1 MQITHVF
8 STTETLLRRMLLL
21 VKRAELDDYQKL
33 DMLRL
38 DAEATLELRGAT
50 LGSLGKPKITTE
62 ELLRRIFREVDR

>member
-62 ELLRRIFREVDR
+62 ELLRRIFQEVDR